1 MRNARIKEPGAAY
14 YHIISRVV
22 DRRMV
27 FNDEEKERFCRTVRA
42 AEAFSGVHILT
53 HAVLSNHFH
62 ILLYVPKRQEVS
74 DAVLGVRLRS
84 LYGQCRGAS
93 LAAELAQLRQ
103 DGRPHEAEAFK
114 ARYTVRMYDVSE
126 FAKTLKQ
133 RVSMSYNKRNQ
144 RRGTLWEERFKSIL
158 VEGKRGAL
166 SAIAAYVDLNAV
178 RAGLVQDPKDY
189 RFCGYGEAM
198 GGSKRAR
205 RGLSRVIGALGR
217 NSHWSDVSTSY
228 RKLLYTRGAAR
239 GLSESGRPLK
249 PGFSAETVSAVLDA
263 GGTLPL
269 NELLRCRVRYFTDG
283 AVLGSKAF
291 VEDIFQRHR
300 DRFSPRRQTERYR
313 PEPWQAVSG
322 AIFVLFVG
330 SHWT

>member
-133 RVSMSYNKRNQ
+133 RVSMSYNQKFPPAN
-144 RRGTLWEERFKSIL
+144 
-158 VEGKRGAL
+158 
-166 SAIAAYVDLNAV
+166 
-178 RAGLVQDPKDY
+178 
-189 RFCGYGEAM
+189 
-198 GGSKRAR
+198 
-205 RGLSRVIGALGR
+205 RGLLVPNALETLGDRTISPRFRADTYWGHYSLIPSKSSASFCVRVGCATFAKVGA
-217 NSHWSDVSTSY
+217 
-228 RKLLYTRGAAR
+228 
-239 GLSESGRPLK
+239 SGR
-249 PGFSAETVSAVLDA
+249 
-263 GGTLPL
+263 
-269 NELLRCRVRYFTDG
+269 
-283 AVLGSKAF
+283 LG
-291 VEDIFQRHR
+291 
-300 DRFSPRRQTERYR
+300 
-313 PEPWQAVSG
+313 
-322 AIFVLFVG
+322 
-330 SHWT
+330 